1 MKLQNKSRIQ
11 FRFDSDLQ
19 LKSQISR
26 RLQSTGY
33 AALASIWIEVHSGEV
48 FLEGTVDSYF
58 LKQMAQVRV
67 LAMSDVRKVYNAIV
81 VSTPGQC
88 PK

>member
-1 MKLQNKSRIQ
+1 MKLQNKPRIPLHSH
-11 FRFDSDLQ
+11 SDLQ
-19 LKSQISR
+19 LTSQIRR

-33 AALASIWIEVHSGEV
+33 AGLTSIWIEVHSGEV

-67 LAMSDVRKVYNAIV
+67 LAMSDVRKVYNTIIV
-81 VSTPGQC
+81 SSPGPC